1 MRGMT
6 SAVKVGLVLALIA
19 LAATAF
25 AQQPRAGGGA
35 GGRGGGGGGRG
46 MSAMF
51 LESSWLALAFEI
63 GISSDQLAKLRPAY
77 QAAWNQRKSAFAQAQ
92 KTQNYQSL
100 MTLGDKQKA
109 TLEAKIRQV
118 LNGQQYS
125 RWQKYQQ
132 QQVNRANQFRQQ
144 MGQRRPGTK

>member
-25 AQQPRAGGGA
+25 AQQPRAGAGGGA
-35 GGRGGGGGGRG
+35 GARGGAARGGG
-46 MSAMF
+46 MMF
-51 LESSWLALAFEI
+51 LESSWLALTFEI
-63 GISSDQLAKLRPAY
+63 GISSDQIAKLRPAY

-92 KTQNYQSL
+92 KSRNFQAL
-100 MTLGDKQKA
+100 MTLGAKQQT
-109 TLEAKIRQV
+109 TLQGKIRQV

-125 RWQKYQQ
+125 RW
-132 QQVNRANQFRQQ
+132 NRANQFRQQ
-144 MGQRRPGTK
+144 MGQRRPGAK

>member
-1 MRGMT
+1 MRRMAPTMKAG
-6 SAVKVGLVLALIA
+6 LALALVA

-35 GGRGGGGGGRG
+35 GGRGGGGAGRG

-51 LESSWLALAFEI
+51 LESSWLALTFEI
-63 GISSDQLAKLRPAY
+63 GISSDQIAKLRPAY

-92 KTQNYQSL
+92 KSQNYQSL
-100 MTLGDKQKA
+100 MPLADRQKA
-109 TLEAKIRQV
+109 TLQARIRQV

-132 QQVNRANQFRQQ
+132 QQINRANQFRQQ